1 MKKKFTHLLLTAVLV
16 VGATLPSAGIVR
28 ADAASDASNRALTW
42 LETQQDATAG
52 LAFDGLVDSF
62 EDFWGPNNPKQI
74 VYTYDQAVAA
84 IAFIV
89 KGERVRAE
97 KVLNKMRD
105 IQDPTGY
112 WLNSY
117 WYNNGAGEEIR
128 EHVGPVV
135 WMAMAAM
142 AYEKQYNDTRY
153 RPMAIKALDWSLQYQ
168 QANGGV
174 AGGWSAWSNSNEPWS
189 STEHNIDIYRVLQ
202 YYASVDSTKAAKYNA
217 AATKVKSFL
226 DNKVWDDA
234 NKRFT
239 GGWKNDTNLIDPKLP
254 LDVNPWAVLALGT
267 TGTHNYGASLDYVEN
282 ANGVPGTLANPRYK
296 QTLTYNDAGNTL
308 TGYDFDWTD
317 EVKPAY
323 DDNGNQIGNT
333 GADVWFEGS
342 AFMSLA
348 YYMKGDVSKA
358 NAINTEIIKKQG
370 TSGASLG
377 GIPYSLKGTSN
388 SYWVMAQQN
397 CVSSTGWLILS
408 LAHFNPFTGQY
419 LTGGNPTN
427 PPTPT
432 DPTTPTP
439 DPGTGTGDHTTA
451 DYTAGVTKVSATA
464 ISINIKPVTTA
475 KYVDIHYKING
486 GSQQNYRM
494 TNSSGTWKQSVNGL
508 STGTKVEYWF
518 TYEKSGP
525 QYDSTHYTYTLN

>member
-1 MKKKFTHLLLTAVLV
+1 MNKKWTNMLLSAVLLM
-16 VGATLPSAGIVR
+16 GGTLSAAGPVH
-28 ADAASDASNRALTW
+28 ADAASDASNKALIW

-84 IAFIV
+84 IAFVV
-89 KGERVRAE
+89 KGERGRAE

-105 IQDPTGY
+105 IQDPQGF

-128 EHVGPVV
+128 KHVGPVV

-153 RPMAIKALDWSLQYQ
+153 RPMALKALDWSLQYQ

-174 AGGWSAWSNSNEPWS
+174 AGGWSGWSNSNEPWS

-202 YYASVDSTKAAKYNA
+202 YYASVDSSKAASYNA
-217 AATKVKSFL
+217 AAAKVKSFL
-226 DNKVWDDA
+226 DTKVWDESH
-234 NKRFT
+234 KRFT
-239 GGWKNDTNLIDPKLP
+239 GGWKNDTGLIDPKIP
-254 LDVNPWAVLALGT
+254 LDVNPWGVLALGT
-267 TGTHNYGASLDYVEN
+267 SGTHNYGASLAYVEN
-282 ANGVPGTLANPRYK
+282 ANGSPGTMDNPRYK

-317 EVKPAY
+317 QVMPAH
-323 DDNGNQIGNT
+323 DDNGNQIGST

-348 YYMKGDVSKA
+348 YYLQGNTAKA
-358 NAINTEIIKKQG
+358 DAINNEIIKKQG

-408 LAHFNPFTGQY
+408 LHRFNPFTGQY
-419 LTGGNPTN
+419 LTGGTTP
-427 PPTPT
+427 PPTTEPPVT
-432 DPTTPTP
+432 PPTT
-439 DPGTGTGDHTTA
+439 GNGSENTTA
-451 DYTAGVTKVSATA
+451 DYTARAATVSGTE
-464 ISINIKPVTTA
+464 ISITFKPVTSA
-475 KYVDIHYKING
+475 KYVDLHYKINNG
-486 GSQQNYRM
+486 DQQNFRM
-494 TNSSGTWKQSVNGL
+494 TDSSGTWRKNITGL
-508 STGTKVEYWF
+508 AKGNKVEYWF

-525 QYDSTHYTYTLN
+525 QYDSPHYSYTMN